1 MTGHLVLSTLHTNDS
16 ISSATR
22 LIDMGVEPFLAASS
36 IRAIVAQ
43 RLVRKL
49 CSECA
54 VPHVLSTEEQAWMVQ
69 HLGDKAVESGKIMR
83 PVGCHHCNQ
92 TGFRGRVGIFEML
105 KMDDQIADALRRADN
120 SLFVERAKAQE
131 TYKPLLV
138 SALEHVVNGVTT
150 IQEAVRVAQQFE
162 SDVPQFEAFSGSDA
176 EEISQIEEADDSASL
191 ALEALN

>member
-1 MTGHLVLSTLHTNDS
+1 M
-16 ISSATR
+16 AR
-22 LIDMGVEPFLAASS
+22 
-36 IRAIVAQ
+36 
-43 RLVRKL
+43 
-49 CSECA
+49 
-54 VPHVLSTEEQAWMVQ
+54 
-69 HLGDKAVESGKIMR
+69 HLGDEQVKSSKILR
-83 PVGCHHCNQ
+83 PAGCHHCNQ

-162 SDVPQFEAFSGSDA
+162 SDVPQFDGSSGSYTK
-176 EEISQIEEADDSASL
+176 EISQIEEADDASSL

>member
-1 MTGHLVLSTLHTNDS
+1 
-16 ISSATR
+16 
-22 LIDMGVEPFLAASS
+22 
-36 IRAIVAQ
+36 
-43 RLVRKL
+43 
-49 CSECA
+49 
-54 VPHVLSTEEQAWMVQ
+54 
-69 HLGDKAVESGKIMR
+69 
-83 PVGCHHCNQ
+83 
-92 TGFRGRVGIFEML
+92 ML

-138 SALEHVVNGVTT
+138 SALEHVVNGITT

>member
-1 MTGHLVLSTLHTNDS
+1 MARHLSD
-16 ISSATR
+16 
-22 LIDMGVEPFLAASS
+22 
-36 IRAIVAQ
+36 
-43 RLVRKL
+43 
-49 CSECA
+49 
-54 VPHVLSTEEQAWMVQ
+54 EQV
-69 HLGDKAVESGKIMR
+69 KSGKILR
-83 PVGCHHCNQ
+83 PAGCHHCNQ

-105 KMDDQIADALRRADN
+105 KMDDHIADALRRADN

-131 TYKPLLV
+131 TYKTLLV

-176 EEISQIEEADDSASL
+176 KEIPQIEEADDSASL

>member
-1 MTGHLVLSTLHTNDS
+1 
-16 ISSATR
+16 
-22 LIDMGVEPFLAASS
+22 
-36 IRAIVAQ
+36 
-43 RLVRKL
+43 
-49 CSECA
+49 
-54 VPHVLSTEEQAWMVQ
+54 
-69 HLGDKAVESGKIMR
+69 MR

-105 KMDDQIADALRRADN
+105 KMDDHIADALRRADN

-162 SDVPQFEAFSGSDA
+162 SDVPQFEGSSGSDA
-176 EEISQIEEADDSASL
+176 KEIPQIEEADDSSSL